1 MGYSPPDFSPA
12 DNPAANDPNF
22 LTRFLTFLYL
32 PFCNFWLLIYPWNLS
47 YDWSMNTIPLVK
59 SITSTENILS
69 ALLYI
74 TLLAFAFCYL
84 KYCRNCPTQ
93 DDSKENSLYHSP
105 AMKKDGHR
113 KHSPNSTKTQTNTT
127 FKYSNVLHNTFPK
140 TEEEETSFVQ
150 KSLNITILS
159 LSAMIL
165 PFLPATNLFFY
176 VGFVL
181 AERILYIPSIGFC
194 LLILNGLNVLMKL
207 YKSKQKHLISFM
219 AFILIMFALRTYG
232 RNFVW
237 KDEETLYRYV
247 YLLCIILL
255 LVDSLL

>member
-1 MGYSPPDFSPA
+1 MGHSPPDFSPA

-59 SITSTENILS
+59 SITRAENILS

-84 KYCRNCPTQ
+84 KYCRNL
-93 DDSKENSLYHSP
+93 LYSSV
-105 AMKKDGHR
+105 MKKDGHR
-113 KHSPNSTKTQTNTT
+113 KHSPNTTHNVVDTKEN
-127 FKYSNVLHNTFPK
+127 
-140 TEEEETSFVQ
+140 SFVQ
-150 KSLNITILS
+150 ETFSIMILS

-181 AERILYIPSIGFC
+181 AERILYIPSQG
-194 LLILNGLNVLMKL
+194 LI
-207 YKSKQKHLISFM
+207 
-219 AFILIMFALRTYG
+219 
-232 RNFVW
+232 
-237 KDEETLYRYV
+237 
-247 YLLCIILL
+247 
-255 LVDSLL
+255 